1 MQKKEYGLFTAIA
14 LIVGTVIGSGIF
26 FKSDNILVYTNG
38 SVSKGVFVFIIAAI
52 GIIFGSLSISVLASR
67 TNNPG
72 GLITYADEFV
82 NKKTA
87 CAFGWFQTFIYYPAI
102 IAVIGWVAAI
112 YICMFLGIEDNNTN
126 ILLIS
131 SLAIII
137 IYIIN
142 VFCTNLGGYFQNAAT
157 IIKLIPL
164 VIIAIT
170 GILVGDASK
179 VVFETASV
187 KTSSISWLAAI
198 APIAFSYDGW
208 VVSTSVAHEIKNSE
222 KNLPIALIFG
232 SIFILIAYIIYFV
245 GICNIVSPE
254 NIVAQGDA
262 HVNIVAREIFGIY
275 GAKIIVGFVVIS
287 VLGTLNGFTLGFIRL
302 PYSLGIRGMF
312 PNSKKYTIID
322 DKFKMPI
329 NSAKISFLLTIVW
342 IIINYI
348 VQSKGLMPNS
358 DVSEIPIVASYILY
372 ILLYIS
378 VIKLYIKEKSKNNGI
393 SLLMGVIVP
402 IIAILGSLIV
412 IIGGLANP
420 INFVYIGICFI
431 VIIFSVIFMN
441 LKQN

>member
-142 VFCTNLGGYFQNAAT
+142 VFSSSIGGYFQNAAT

-179 VVFETASV
+179 VVFETTSV

-232 SIFILIAYIIYFV
+232 PIFILIAYIIYFV

-312 PNSKKYTIID
+312 PNSKKYTVID

-402 IIAILGSLIV
+402 IIAILGSLIF

-420 INFVYIGICFI
+420 ITFVYIGICFI

>member
-142 VFCTNLGGYFQNAAT
+142 VFSSSIGGYFQNAAT

-179 VVFETASV
+179 VVF
-187 KTSSISWLAAI
+187 
-198 APIAFSYDGW
+198 
-208 VVSTSVAHEIKNSE
+208 
-222 KNLPIALIFG
+222 
-232 SIFILIAYIIYFV
+232 
-245 GICNIVSPE
+245 
-254 NIVAQGDA
+254 
-262 HVNIVAREIFGIY
+262 
-275 GAKIIVGFVVIS
+275 
-287 VLGTLNGFTLGFIRL
+287 
-302 PYSLGIRGMF
+302 
-312 PNSKKYTIID
+312 
-322 DKFKMPI
+322 
-329 NSAKISFLLTIVW
+329 
-342 IIINYI
+342 
-348 VQSKGLMPNS
+348 
-358 DVSEIPIVASYILY
+358 
-372 ILLYIS
+372 
-378 VIKLYIKEKSKNNGI
+378 
-393 SLLMGVIVP
+393 
-402 IIAILGSLIV
+402 
-412 IIGGLANP
+412 
-420 INFVYIGICFI
+420 
-431 VIIFSVIFMN
+431 
-441 LKQN
+441 